1 MPKWFTQASW
11 CQPRMRLRFITGVAL
26 TMLLFQGRPPKN
38 IKNTAVARLFHA
50 FFMHFSRLF
59 QHKWQPRP
67 RWLSLMRECS
77 ARHNESCLP
86 ASAFDDFCSTIT
98 ADILQGYRRDASLRV
113 CNPCSRLSWHIQGL
127 GYNIYK
133 VYMLYILFLTS
144 AWIKKNIWSLDFFWR
159 FGKSSLYG
167 WCQAS
172 AVACCV

>member
-11 CQPRMRLRFITGVAL
+11 CQPRMRLRFITGAAL

-127 GYNIYK
+127 GYNIYIR
-133 VYMLYILFLTS
+133 YICYIYIVFRF
-144 AWIKKNIWSLDFFWR
+144 SLN
-159 FGKSSLYG
+159 
-167 WCQAS
+167 
-172 AVACCV
+172 